1 MKYYGVAKCDIKGA
15 SNTKIYKIWHAMI
28 QRCYDAKHLERMP
41 HYEGS
46 SVCEEWKKYSNF
58 LKWAETRYK
67 EGLHLD
73 KDIKGNT
80 KIYSPETCIFVPRW
94 VNQFIVCR
102 RKREN
107 DLPEG
112 AKACRRK
119 FTAKYRH
126 PEKGQIYI
134 GIFDSAE
141 AASEAYKKSKKEVIA
156 EKEKELRE
164 IDADLPELILAKL
177 EERWSHYETV

>member
-1 MKYYGVAKCDIKGA
+1 M
-15 SNTKIYKIWHAMI
+15 
-28 QRCYDAKHLERMP
+28 
-41 HYEGS
+41 
-46 SVCEEWKKYSNF
+46 
-58 LKWAETRYK
+58 
-67 EGLHLD
+67 
-73 KDIKGNT
+73 
-80 KIYSPETCIFVPRW
+80 PRW

-119 FTAKYRH
+119 FTANYRH

-177 EERWSHYETV
+177 EERWSHHETV